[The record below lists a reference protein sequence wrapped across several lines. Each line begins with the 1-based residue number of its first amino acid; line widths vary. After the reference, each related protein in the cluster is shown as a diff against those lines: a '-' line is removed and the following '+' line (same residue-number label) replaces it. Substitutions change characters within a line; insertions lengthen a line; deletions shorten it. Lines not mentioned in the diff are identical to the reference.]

1 MKALLK
7 TVLVVVVLIAAAIA
21 GTAYYLD
28 TIAKKAIELAGKEAL
43 GVTTRLDSINISLL
57 DGTCT
62 LSSLDI
68 ANPGGFSSATFMG
81 LNTGEVAVDVQSLLS
96 DTVTVSRIQLSG
108 LTLNLEQS
116 GQSSNV
122 KTLLGNLP
130 KPQST
135 TAPASPIPSPT
146 AEQTAS
152 PGKRFIIKQLVLED
166 IAVNAQLAALGSK
179 LSTINL
185 TVPEIKLNDIGQQQ
199 GGITLPQLIELIV
212 TQVLNATA
220 NSSASLS
227 PALAGMLKG
236 DLKNL
241 DSLKSGI
248 LQLTGDKAT
257 SEADKLLKQLDGL
270 PAGSDQKIQEETDKL
285 LQGIQGLLNKK

>member
-1 MKALLK
+1 MKTLLK
-7 TVLVVVVLIAAAIA
+7 SVLIVVVLIASAIA

-43 GVTTRLDSINISLL
+43 GVTTRLATINISLL
-57 DGTCT
+57 DGSCT

-68 ANPGGFSSATFMG
+68 ANPGGFSAPTFME
-81 LNTGEVAVDVQSLLS
+81 LKTGEVAIDVQSLLS
-96 DTVTVSRIQLSG
+96 DTITISKIRLSG

-130 KPQST
+130 KPQSK
-135 TAPASPIPSPT
+135 TAPSPATPSSEPDQPT
-146 AEQTAS
+146 PSA
-152 PGKRFIIKQLVLED
+152 KRFIIKQLDLED

-185 TVPEIKLNDIGQQQ
+185 TVPAIKLTDVGQQQ
-199 GGITLPQLIELIV
+199 GGISLPQLIELIV

-220 NSSASLS
+220 DSSGSLS

-241 DSLKSGI
+241 DGLKSTI
-248 LQLTGDKAT
+248 LQLSGDKNG
-257 SEADKLLKQLDGL
+257 SEA
-270 PAGSDQKIQEETDKL
+270 DKL
-285 LQGIQGLLNKK
+285 LQGIQELLNKK